1 MLVVNTMDP
10 SDVDSGASVSHQPQ
24 QQQQQHQQSNPSNVP
39 MVKGSG
45 DFGGYFI
52 NRILPHV
59 KSFAYTWFHLQAAK
73 RKHFKNE
80 DKRMDPVEEEKL
92 KRKLEVTHFE

>member
-1 MLVVNTMDP
+1 MLVE
-10 SDVDSGASVSHQPQ
+10 SAGDSA
-24 QQQQQHQQSNPSNVP
+24 
-39 MVKGSG
+39 KGN
-45 DFGGYFI
+45 DFGAYFI

-80 DKRMDPVEEEKL
+80 DRRMEPVEEEKL
-92 KRKLEVTHFE
+92 KMRLEVRNRLPNRWELDRWKVFFLL